1 MLRSFTDKVKSFRN
15 HDDDGFG
22 TGDCQQTSGFQP
34 EVGYRLAGE
43 IFPLT
48 KKIKEAENPTFQD
61 NVVAAMYASSGQ
73 EQKMAQEVLTTLKEH
88 PDAWTKV

>member
-1 MLRSFTDKVKSFRN
+1 VKSLRN
-15 HDDDGFG
+15 YDDGGFG

-34 EVGYRLAGE
+34 EVGYSLAGE
-43 IFPLT
+43 IFLLT
-48 KKIKEAENPTFQD
+48 KRTKEVKNPNFQD

-88 PDAWTKV
+88 PDAWTKVRLNEN